1 MSVRAVAALGLAT
14 WLLPHAAAALTP
26 QDFAYGMPIMATEVA
41 AAYRVQL
48 PVDVYK
54 TSVRDDLGDVRV
66 FNAQGEAV
74 PYSIQRVDARQT
86 GGSGAGAS
94 PQSLAL
100 FPLRGDA
107 QAGTQGL
114 RVTLDS
120 PNGAIKLQTDGR
132 PAGDAPVT
140 QYLIDARPLD
150 AAIAA
155 LQLSWPES
163 SADFSGR
170 MRIECSDDLAN
181 WRLVVVAA
189 PIANLHA
196 GSQQLIENRI
206 ETPNIQAKFW
216 RLSWM
221 GHGPSFELSEVRAE
235 TAQGPPRVNWSTLVV
250 TGKADTHSAGD
261 YEFDL
266 GARFPLERV
275 NLILPDTNSVYLVDF
290 KSRAHA
296 KDAWREVAR
305 GGVYRLATADGQ
317 QINGPIDVAL
327 DRDRYWR
334 VHLSGDSANVAVRLE
349 VSFCPSDLEFVAHG
363 TPPYLLAY
371 GSSDVGPAA
380 TDLSF
385 MPAGAVISTATLGS
399 RSALGGA
406 SRIAAA
412 GGPLDKRN
420 VLWAVLVMAVAA
432 LATMAT
438 RLARDRRSKR

>member
-1 MSVRAVAALGLAT
+1 VSVRAVAALGLAT

-432 LATMAT
+432 LATMAA